1 MIYHWSVTLSV
12 GEYDALI
19 NLKLASKDTKYD
31 FKAQLAV
38 AKDFSARAKSLMRDM
53 RGALCNNAGAVQAAY
68 RESAAV
74 WLSARSPGGEG
85 AFGEGACSLF
95 GFFTRVAF
103 CLREVADTTK
113 RPRPKSTSQDKG
125 KQKNKNRR
133 LLFHIVTCRMTPTI
147 YPLTHTSGRKR
158 R

>member
-74 WLSARSPGGEG
+74 WLSARSPGGG
-85 AFGEGACSLF
+85 RGRSGKGLVRSLVF
-95 GFFTRVAF
+95 YRRGFLSSR
-103 CLREVADTTK
+103 
-113 RPRPKSTSQDKG
+113 S
-125 KQKNKNRR
+125 
-133 LLFHIVTCRMTPTI
+133 CRHDETPEAKK
-147 YPLTHTSGRKR
+147 YQSR
-158 R
+158 